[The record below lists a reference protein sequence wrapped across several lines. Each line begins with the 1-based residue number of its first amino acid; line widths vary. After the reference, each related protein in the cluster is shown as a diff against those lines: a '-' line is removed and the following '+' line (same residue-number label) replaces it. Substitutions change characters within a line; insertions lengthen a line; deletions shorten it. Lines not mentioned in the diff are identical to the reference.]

1 MRFIYL
7 KHMNKNLNQ
16 FKKIKVNRKSG
27 FFDVLG
33 FSNQK
38 NTNEDCKGIWDN
50 ILVGIS
56 KKIDKPTMALVK
68 SLKPVAIEGKS
79 LVLECPTEQSRNWI
93 HQTLGNILRDEAYKK
108 GFSIKLVIKEQDNSN
123 IDVSYSTYRDSD
135 RHAALDKKASFSI
148 STPSYPNA
156 ETKLNLSDVKNKS
169 AFKEGI
175 SSKYTFDNF
184 IVGKQ
189 NEVAYRASLEVATDE
204 NSVYNPLFIY
214 GKVGSGK
221 THLLQAI
228 GNKAYSLGRSVIYT
242 SINDFTE
249 EMVYYLKA
257 GNIISFREKYKGVDI
272 LLIDDI
278 QFLSGKERTQMELF
292 NIFNY
297 LFQYSKHIVFA
308 SDKHPR
314 DIKDISERLVSRF
327 EGGLLVETSIDDQI
341 KLSII
346 KQKIQIYGLNIDER
360 LISYI
365 KDNTT
370 NNVREIEGLLLQI
383 KAKGVSILEAY
394 KSATANNSATA
405 YNSATVYNSTTITN
419 TPKELSIDKIKKAVA
434 NYFNFSMDIF
444 NKSYK
449 NKKYATAKHIAIFLS
464 REFTGF
470 SLAEIAKAFNIKS
483 HSSVNHSIKKIEK
496 QIKDDKTI
504 QYSVS
509 SLREIIR
516 KLD

>member
-1 MRFIYL
+1 
-7 KHMNKNLNQ
+7 MNKNLNQ
-16 FKKIKVNRKSG
+16 FKKIKVNRKSE
-27 FFDVLG
+27 FFGVLG

-79 LVLECPTEQSRNWI
+79 LILECPTEQSRNWI

-135 RHAALDKKASFSI
+135 RHAALDKASFSI
-148 STPSYPNA
+148 STPSYPNT

-242 SINDFTE
+242 SMNDFTE

-370 NNVREIEGLLLQI
+370 NNAREIEGLVLQI

-394 KSATANNSATA
+394 KSATANKSATA
-405 YNSATVYNSTTITN
+405 YNSATITN

-434 NYFNFSMDIF
+434 NYFNVSMDIF

>member
-1 MRFIYL
+1 
-7 KHMNKNLNQ
+7 MNKNLNQ
-16 FKKIKVNRKSG
+16 FKKIRVNKKIEVFG
-27 FFDVLG
+27 VLG
-33 FSNQK
+33 FLNQK
-38 NTNEDCKGIWDN
+38 NTEKDCKDIWDN
-50 ILVGIS
+50 ILVCIS

-79 LVLECPTEQSRNWI
+79 IVLECPTEQSKNWI
-93 HQTLGNILRDEAYKK
+93 HQTLGNMLRDEAYKK
-108 GFSIKLVIKEQDNSN
+108 GFSIKLVVKEQNNS
-123 IDVSYSTYRDSD
+123 DMDTSYSAYKYATAYGDGVDEHS
-135 RHAALDKKASFSI
+135 AIDK
-148 STPSYPNA
+148 
-156 ETKLNLSDVKNKS
+156 DVKNKS

-204 NSVYNPLFIY
+204 NSIYNPLFIY

-228 GNKAYSLGRSVIYT
+228 GNRAYSLGRSVIYI
-242 SINDFTE
+242 SMNDFTE

-297 LFQYSKHIVFA
+297 LFQYNKHIVFA

-346 KQKIQIYGLNIDER
+346 KQKIQIYGLNVDER

-370 NNVREIEGLLLQI
+370 NNAREIEGLVLQI
-383 KAKGVSILEAY
+383 KA
-394 KSATANNSATA
+394 
-405 YNSATVYNSTTITN
+405 
-419 TPKELSIDKIKKAVA
+419 
-434 NYFNFSMDIF
+434 
-444 NKSYK
+444 
-449 NKKYATAKHIAIFLS
+449 
-464 REFTGF
+464 
-470 SLAEIAKAFNIKS
+470 
-483 HSSVNHSIKKIEK
+483 
-496 QIKDDKTI
+496 
-504 QYSVS
+504 
-509 SLREIIR
+509 
-516 KLD
+516 

>member
-1 MRFIYL
+1 
-7 KHMNKNLNQ
+7 MNKDLNQ
-16 FKKIKVNRKSG
+16 FKKIKVNRKSE
-27 FFDVLG
+27 FFGVLG

-135 RHAALDKKASFSI
+135 RHAALDKASFSI

-405 YNSATVYNSTTITN
+405 YNSATITN

-470 SLAEIAKAFNIKS
+470 SLAEIAKAFNIRS

>member
-1 MRFIYL
+1 
-7 KHMNKNLNQ
+7 
-16 FKKIKVNRKSG
+16 
-27 FFDVLG
+27 
-33 FSNQK
+33 
-38 NTNEDCKGIWDN
+38 
-50 ILVGIS
+50 
-56 KKIDKPTMALVK
+56 MALVK
-68 SLKPVAIEGKS
+68 SLKPIAIEGKS
-79 LVLECPTEQSRNWI
+79 LVLECPTEQSKNWI

-108 GFSIKLVIKEQDNSN
+108 GFSIKLVIKEQDNPN
-123 IDVSYSTYRDSD
+123 IDISYSTYRDSVD
-135 RHAALDKKASFSI
+135 RQTAVDKAPFSMSI
-148 STPSYPNA
+148 PSYPNA
-156 ETKLNLSDVKNKS
+156 ETKLNPSDVKNKT

-204 NSVYNPLFIY
+204 NSIYNPLFIY

-228 GNKAYSLGRSVIYT
+228 GNRAYSLGKSVIYT
-242 SINDFTE
+242 SMNDFTE

-297 LFQYSKHIVFA
+297 LFQYNKHIVFA

-346 KQKIQIYGLNIDER
+346 KQKIQIYGLNVDER

-370 NNVREIEGLLLQI
+370 NNAREIEGLVLQI

-394 KSATANNSATA
+394 NSATH
-405 YNSATVYNSTTITN
+405 YNSTTVTN
-419 TPKELSIDKIKKAVA
+419 TPKEISIDKIKKAVA
-434 NYFNFSMDIF
+434 NYFNIGMDIF

-496 QIKDDKTI
+496 QIKEDKTI

>member
-1 MRFIYL
+1 
-7 KHMNKNLNQ
+7 MNKNLNQ
-16 FKKIKVNRKSG
+16 FKKIKVNRKSE
-27 FFDVLG
+27 FFGVLG

-123 IDVSYSTYRDSD
+123 IDVSYSTYRDSY

-148 STPSYPNA
+148 STLSYPNA

-394 KSATANNSATA
+394 NSATH
-405 YNSATVYNSTTITN
+405 YKSATVYNSATITN

-470 SLAEIAKAFNIKS
+470 SLAEIAKAFNIRS

>member
-1 MRFIYL
+1 MSFIYL
-7 KHMNKNLNQ
+7 KHMNENLNQ
-16 FKKIKVNRKSG
+16 FKKIKVNRKSE
-27 FFDVLG
+27 FFGVLG

-68 SLKPVAIEGKS
+68 SLKPLAIEGKNI
-79 LVLECPTEQSRNWI
+79 VLECPTEQSRKWI

-108 GFSIKLVIKEQDNSN
+108 GFSIRLVIKEQDNPN
-123 IDVSYSTYRDSD
+123 IDVSYSTYKDSID
-135 RHAALDKKASFSI
+135 RHAAVDKASFSI

-204 NSVYNPLFIY
+204 NSIYNPLFIY

-242 SINDFTE
+242 SMNDFTE

-297 LFQYSKHIVFA
+297 LFQYNKHIVFA

-370 NNVREIEGLLLQI
+370 NNAREIEGLVLQI

-394 KSATANNSATA
+394 KDATANKSATH
-405 YNSATVYNSTTITN
+405 YNSATITN

-434 NYFNFSMDIF
+434 NYFNVSMDIF

-496 QIKDDKTI
+496 QIKEDKTI

>member
-1 MRFIYL
+1 
-7 KHMNKNLNQ
+7 
-16 FKKIKVNRKSG
+16 
-27 FFDVLG
+27 
-33 FSNQK
+33 
-38 NTNEDCKGIWDN
+38 
-50 ILVGIS
+50 
-56 KKIDKPTMALVK
+56 
-68 SLKPVAIEGKS
+68 
-79 LVLECPTEQSRNWI
+79 
-93 HQTLGNILRDEAYKK
+93 
-108 GFSIKLVIKEQDNSN
+108 
-123 IDVSYSTYRDSD
+123 
-135 RHAALDKKASFSI
+135 
-148 STPSYPNA
+148 
-156 ETKLNLSDVKNKS
+156 
-169 AFKEGI
+169 
-175 SSKYTFDNF
+175 
-184 IVGKQ
+184 
-189 NEVAYRASLEVATDE
+189 VAYRASLEVATDE

-394 KSATANNSATA
+394 NSATH
-405 YNSATVYNSTTITN
+405 YKSATVYNSATITN

-470 SLAEIAKAFNIKS
+470 SLAEIAKAFNIRS

>member
-1 MRFIYL
+1 
-7 KHMNKNLNQ
+7 MNKKLNQ
-16 FKKIKVNRKSG
+16 FKKIRVNNKGEVFS
-27 FFDVLG
+27 VLG

-38 NTNEDCKGIWDN
+38 NTDKYYQDIWDN
-50 ILVGIS
+50 ILIGIG

-68 SLKPVAIEGKS
+68 SLKPIAIEGKS
-79 LVLECPTEQSRNWI
+79 IVLECPTEQSKNWI
-93 HQTLGNILRDEAYKK
+93 RQTLGNILRDEAYKK
-108 GFSIKLVIKEQDNSN
+108 GFSVKLVVKEQDNSY
-123 IDVSYSTYRDSD
+123 IDTSYSACSD
-135 RHAALDKKASFSI
+135 GVDKHSAIDK
-148 STPSYPNA
+148 
-156 ETKLNLSDVKNKS
+156 DVKNKS

-175 SSKYTFDNF
+175 SSRYTFDNF

-204 NSVYNPLFIY
+204 NSIYNPLFIY

-228 GNKAYSLGRSVIYT
+228 GNRAYSLGRNVIYI
-242 SINDFTE
+242 SMNDFTE

-297 LFQYSKHIVFA
+297 LFQYNKHIVFA

-346 KQKIQIYGLNIDER
+346 KQKVQIYGLNVDER

-370 NNVREIEGLLLQI
+370 NNAREIEGLVLQI

-394 KSATANNSATA
+394 NSATSLDQKMQ
-405 YNSATVYNSTTITN
+405 NTN
-419 TPKELSIDKIKKAVA
+419 EPKEISIDKIKKAVA
-434 NYFNFSMDIF
+434 NYFNVGMDIF

-496 QIKDDKTI
+496 QIKEDKTI

-509 SLREIIR
+509 SLKEIVR

>member
-1 MRFIYL
+1 
-7 KHMNKNLNQ
+7 MNKDLNQ
-16 FKKIKVNRKSG
+16 FKKIKVNRKSD
-27 FFDVLG
+27 FFGVLG

-148 STPSYPNA
+148 STLSYPNA

-394 KSATANNSATA
+394 NSATH
-405 YNSATVYNSTTITN
+405 YKSATVYNSATITN

-470 SLAEIAKAFNIKS
+470 SLAEIAKAFNIRS

>member
-1 MRFIYL
+1 
-7 KHMNKNLNQ
+7 MNKNLNQ
-16 FKKIKVNRKSG
+16 FKKIRVNKKIEVFG
-27 FFDVLG
+27 VLG
-33 FSNQK
+33 FLNQK
-38 NTNEDCKGIWDN
+38 NTQKDCKDIWDN
-50 ILVGIS
+50 ILVCIS

-79 LVLECPTEQSRNWI
+79 IVLECPTEQSKNWI
-93 HQTLGNILRDEAYKK
+93 HQTLGNMLRDEAYKK
-108 GFSIKLVIKEQDNSN
+108 GFSIKLVVKEQNNS
-123 IDVSYSTYRDSD
+123 DMDTSYSAYKYATAYGDGVDEHS
-135 RHAALDKKASFSI
+135 AIDK
-148 STPSYPNA
+148 
-156 ETKLNLSDVKNKS
+156 DVKNKS

-204 NSVYNPLFIY
+204 NSIYNPLFIY

-228 GNKAYSLGRSVIYT
+228 GNRAYSLGRSVIYI
-242 SINDFTE
+242 SMNDFTE

-297 LFQYSKHIVFA
+297 LFQYNKHIVFA

-346 KQKIQIYGLNIDER
+346 KQKIQIYGLNVDER

-370 NNVREIEGLLLQI
+370 NNAREIEGLVLQI

-394 KSATANNSATA
+394 NFATNSATGLDQRMP
-405 YNSATVYNSTTITN
+405 N
-419 TPKELSIDKIKKAVA
+419 TSKPKEISIDKIKKAVA
-434 NYFNFSMDIF
+434 NYFNVSMDIF

-496 QIKDDKTI
+496 EVKEDKAI

-509 SLREIIR
+509 SLREILR

>member
-1 MRFIYL
+1 
-7 KHMNKNLNQ
+7 MNKNLNQ
-16 FKKIKVNRKSG
+16 FKKIRVNNKGEVFS
-27 FFDVLG
+27 VLG

-38 NTNEDCKGIWDN
+38 NTDKYYQDIWDN
-50 ILVGIS
+50 ILIGIG

-68 SLKPVAIEGKS
+68 SLKPIAIEGKS
-79 LVLECPTEQSRNWI
+79 IVLECPTEQSKNWI
-93 HQTLGNILRDEAYKK
+93 RQTLGNILRDEAYKK
-108 GFSIKLVIKEQDNSN
+108 GFSVKLVVKEQDNSY
-123 IDVSYSTYRDSD
+123 IDTSYSACSD
-135 RHAALDKKASFSI
+135 GVDKHSAIDK
-148 STPSYPNA
+148 
-156 ETKLNLSDVKNKS
+156 DVKNKS

-175 SSKYTFDNF
+175 SSRYTFDNF

-204 NSVYNPLFIY
+204 NSIYNPLFIY

-228 GNKAYSLGRSVIYT
+228 GNRAYSLGRNVIYI
-242 SINDFTE
+242 SMNDFTE

-297 LFQYSKHIVFA
+297 LFQYNKHIVFA

-346 KQKIQIYGLNIDER
+346 KQKVQIYGLNVDER

-370 NNVREIEGLLLQI
+370 NNAREIEGLVLQI

-394 KSATANNSATA
+394 NSATSLDQKMQ
-405 YNSATVYNSTTITN
+405 NTN
-419 TPKELSIDKIKKAVA
+419 EPKEISIDKIKKAVA
-434 NYFNFSMDIF
+434 NYFNVGMDIF

-496 QIKDDKTI
+496 QIKEDKTI

-509 SLREIIR
+509 SLKEIVR

>member
-1 MRFIYL
+1 MYW
-7 KHMNKNLNQ
+7 NAPQ
-16 FKKIKVNRKSG
+16 
-27 FFDVLG
+27 
-33 FSNQK
+33 SNQK
-38 NTNEDCKGIWDN
+38 
-50 ILVGIS
+50 
-56 KKIDKPTMALVK
+56 
-68 SLKPVAIEGKS
+68 
-79 LVLECPTEQSRNWI
+79 NWI

-108 GFSIKLVIKEQDNSN
+108 GFSIKLVIKEQDNPN
-123 IDVSYSTYRDSD
+123 IDISYSTYRDSVD
-135 RHAALDKKASFSI
+135 RQTAVDKAPFSMSI
-148 STPSYPNA
+148 PSYPNA
-156 ETKLNLSDVKNKS
+156 ETKLNPSDVKNKT

-204 NSVYNPLFIY
+204 NSIYNPLFIY

-228 GNKAYSLGRSVIYT
+228 GNRAYSLGKSVIYT
-242 SINDFTE
+242 SMNDFTE

-297 LFQYSKHIVFA
+297 LFQYNKHIVFA

-346 KQKIQIYGLNIDER
+346 KQKIQIYGLNVDER

-370 NNVREIEGLLLQI
+370 NNAREIEGLVLQI

-394 KSATANNSATA
+394 NSATH
-405 YNSATVYNSTTITN
+405 YNSTTVTN
-419 TPKELSIDKIKKAVA
+419 TPKEISIDKIKKAVA
-434 NYFNFSMDIF
+434 NYFNIGMDIF

-496 QIKDDKTI
+496 QIKEDKTI

>member
-1 MRFIYL
+1 
-7 KHMNKNLNQ
+7 MNKNLNQ
-16 FKKIKVNRKSG
+16 FKKIKVNKKGEVFS
-27 FFDVLG
+27 VLG
-33 FSNQK
+33 FLNQK
-38 NTNEDCKGIWDN
+38 NTDKYYQDIWDN
-50 ILVGIS
+50 ILIGIS

-68 SLKPVAIEGKS
+68 SLKPIAIEGKS
-79 LVLECPTEQSRNWI
+79 IVLECPTEQSKNWI
-93 HQTLGNILRDEAYKK
+93 RQTLGNILRDEAYKK
-108 GFSIKLVIKEQDNSN
+108 GFSIKLVVKEQDNSY
-123 IDVSYSTYRDSD
+123 IDTSYSACSD
-135 RHAALDKKASFSI
+135 GVDKHSVIDKDA
-148 STPSYPNA
+148 
-156 ETKLNLSDVKNKS
+156 KNKS

-175 SSKYTFDNF
+175 SSRYTFDNF

-204 NSVYNPLFIY
+204 NSIYNPLFIY

-228 GNKAYSLGRSVIYT
+228 GNRAYSLGRNVIYI
-242 SINDFTE
+242 SMNDFTE

-297 LFQYSKHIVFA
+297 LFQYNKHIVFA

-346 KQKIQIYGLNIDER
+346 KQKVQIYGLNVDER

-370 NNVREIEGLLLQI
+370 NNAREIEGLVLQI

-394 KSATANNSATA
+394 NSATSLDQKMQ
-405 YNSATVYNSTTITN
+405 NTN
-419 TPKELSIDKIKKAVA
+419 EPKEISIDKIKKAVA
-434 NYFNFSMDIF
+434 NYFNVGMDIF

-496 QIKDDKTI
+496 QVKEDKTI

-509 SLREIIR
+509 SLKEIVR

>member
-1 MRFIYL
+1 
-7 KHMNKNLNQ
+7 MNKNLNQ
-16 FKKIKVNRKSG
+16 FKKIRVNKKSEV
-27 FFDVLG
+27 FSVLG

-38 NTNEDCKGIWDN
+38 NTDKDCKDIWDN
-50 ILVGIS
+50 ILIGIS

-79 LVLECPTEQSRNWI
+79 IVLECPTEQSKNWI

-108 GFSIKLVIKEQDNSN
+108 GFSIKLVVKEQNNPD
-123 IDVSYSTYRDSD
+123 IDTSCSTYGDGF
-135 RHAALDKKASFSI
+135 DKHSAIDK
-148 STPSYPNA
+148 Y
-156 ETKLNLSDVKNKS
+156 VKNKS

-204 NSVYNPLFIY
+204 NSIYNPLFIY

-228 GNKAYSLGRSVIYT
+228 GNRGYSLGRSVIYI
-242 SINDFTE
+242 SMNDFTE

-297 LFQYSKHIVFA
+297 LFQYNKHIVFA

-346 KQKIQIYGLNIDER
+346 KQKIQIYGLNVDER

-370 NNVREIEGLLLQI
+370 NNAREIEGLVLQI
-383 KAKGVSILEAY
+383 KAKGISILEAY
-394 KSATANNSATA
+394 NSATSLDQRMQ
-405 YNSATVYNSTTITN
+405 NTN
-419 TPKELSIDKIKKAVA
+419 KPKEISIDKIKKAVA
-434 NYFNFSMDIF
+434 NYFNVSMDIF

-496 QIKDDKTI
+496 QVKEDKTI
-504 QYSVS
+504 NYSVS

>member
-16 FKKIKVNRKSG
+16 FKKIKVNRKSE
-27 FFDVLG
+27 FFGVLG

-135 RHAALDKKASFSI
+135 RHAALDKASFSI

-394 KSATANNSATA
+394 KSATANKSA
-405 YNSATVYNSTTITN
+405 TITN

-470 SLAEIAKAFNIKS
+470 SLAEIAKAFNIRS